1 MHEVKAKKAAVVKAV
16 KQWVRLMD
24 EKTRKE
30 KGLLSRICG

>member
-1 MHEVKAKKAAVVKAV
+1 MQEVKAKKAALVKAV

-30 KGLLSRICG
+30 KEA